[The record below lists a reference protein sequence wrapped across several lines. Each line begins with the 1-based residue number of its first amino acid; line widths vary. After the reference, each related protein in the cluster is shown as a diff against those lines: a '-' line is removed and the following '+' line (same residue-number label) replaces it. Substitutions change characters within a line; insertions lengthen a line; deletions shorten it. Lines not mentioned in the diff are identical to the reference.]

1 MNRFV
6 GWIQLCS
13 GALTVAAA
21 RTRIPG
27 SADMQDES
35 RPARLQFAGFVFDGA
50 SCELSRADGSRVPL
64 QEQPSQVLA
73 ALLDRPGDVVTREDL
88 RDRLWK
94 SDTFVDFEHS
104 LNTAVKK
111 LRQALGD
118 SAEAP
123 TFVETLPRRGYRFI
137 ASVAPVSEG
146 AEQIRPLPDVAV
158 PLVAAQTPR
167 VNRTALLIT
176 ALVTLVVL
184 AGLAWRV
191 QSRPRTT
198 TQLAVMPFRV
208 LADPGGDAAYLG
220 IGIADAITT
229 RLAATRQIGVQADIG
244 GAAVRGVNCG
254 SRSPGGRSRRS
265 APRRRHHTANR

>member
-1 MNRFV
+1 M
-6 GWIQLCS
+6 
-13 GALTVAAA
+13 
-21 RTRIPG
+21 
-27 SADMQDES
+27 
-35 RPARLQFAGFVFDGA
+35 
-50 SCELSRADGSRVPL
+50 
-64 QEQPSQVLA
+64 LA

-94 SDTFVDFEHS
+94 SDTFVDFEHG

-137 ASVAPVSEG
+137 ASVAPVNAG
-146 AEQIRPLPDVAV
+146 AEEIRPLPDVAV

-167 VNRTALLIT
+167 VNRTALLVT
-176 ALVTLVVL
+176 ALVTLVLL

-229 RLAATRQIGVQADIG
+229 RLAATRQIGVRPTSAVLPF
-244 GAAVRGVNCG
+244 AASTAR
-254 SRSPGGRSRRS
+254 SSSPGGRSRRS
-265 APRRRHHTANR
+265 APRRRHDTANR